1 MLLYKRDLLRC
12 QWIKALSVKPD
23 DLSVIPSVP
32 SVHIVEGTISPRLS
46 SDSTCIHREGEG
58 EGREREGERLSEK
71 AGREK
76 DFKVYHLGV
85 MGVFVILSVEIVS
98 GRCTKRQ

>member
-1 MLLYKRDLLRC
+1 MRC

-58 EGREREGERLSEK
+58 EGREREGEGEEEGEGEGK
-71 AGREK
+71 I
-76 DFKVYHLGV
+76 
-85 MGVFVILSVEIVS
+85 MGISS
-98 GRCTKRQ
+98 